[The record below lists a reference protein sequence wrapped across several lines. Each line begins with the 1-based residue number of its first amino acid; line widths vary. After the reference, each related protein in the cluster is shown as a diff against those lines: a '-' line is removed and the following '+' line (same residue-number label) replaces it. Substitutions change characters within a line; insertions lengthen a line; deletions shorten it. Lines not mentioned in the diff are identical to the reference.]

1 MIRHLVRDLA
11 NYLFKGCQF
20 ILMATQRI
28 ASASARGAV
37 TQPKLSKNVL
47 NVSNRLVPVVSSTT
61 EAQKRWKSTPAIGI
75 DTSIHKER
83 EVQDFTSVAKDLHTG
98 ERKTDELDLTFLDH
112 QAAFKSKTTWEV
124 LRAYIVFNLCTIKPL
139 VDHNEALMRMGKAV
153 LGKKLFGAIMKQSF
167 YGHFVAGE
175 DRQSIKPA
183 IHRMHSFGVKSILD
197 YSVEEDVPETVA
209 VKLEMD
215 ACVPDAEK
223 DTHHEKIDTVPH
235 KGDHTDGIKRYKAH
249 EGFGDRRQMVNGA
262 RTYFYQNEAQ
272 CEKNMETFLRCIEA
286 VADSTGSTG
295 LAAIKITAL
304 GRPNLLM
311 QLSEVII
318 RARRYYQKVSGE
330 EGFVHE
336 GKVDKG
342 AFEKRFKEHE
352 IHDGNQEV
360 QDWLSNMT
368 ADKKGLIHMFSWSG
382 LIDSNLLMK
391 EAFQV
396 PNLKTGKM
404 ENMID
409 VLTEKE
415 EEQFRNMLTR
425 LNTIMTAA
433 KEMDVRCMIDA
444 EQTYFQPAIGRLA
457 MEMMKKYN
465 TEKTI
470 VFNTYQCYM
479 KIAYHSLILDM
490 EQAARQNFF
499 FGAKLVRGA
508 YMEQERARAEQLG
521 YEDPINPDFEATS
534 ASYHRCLAECMRRMH
549 ELKTENM
556 PQKVGIMVASHN
568 ADTIRFALTR
578 MKELGIEP
586 DERLICFGQL
596 YGMCDNLSFPLGQA
610 GYSVYKYVPY
620 GPVNEVLP
628 YLSRRARENGG
639 MLTKLQTEKSLQR
652 KELWRRLKTG
662 QVFYKPQGN
671 YVPVGFERDSKLL
684 NTK

>member
-1 MIRHLVRDLA
+1 
-11 NYLFKGCQF
+11 
-20 ILMATQRI
+20 
-28 ASASARGAV
+28 
-37 TQPKLSKNVL
+37 
-47 NVSNRLVPVVSSTT
+47 VVSQTT
-61 EAQKRWKSTPAIGI
+61 EAKRWKSTPAIGI
-75 DTSIHKER
+75 DSSVVSSKVGDKE
-83 EVQDFTSVAKDLHTG
+83 FISVVKELPTG

-112 QAAFKSKTTWEV
+112 RAAFKSKTTWEV
-124 LRAYIVFNLCTIKPL
+124 LRAYIVFNLCAIKPL
-139 VDHNEALMRMGKAV
+139 VDNNEALMKLGKAV
-153 LGKKLFGAIMKQSF
+153 LGKKLFGAIMKQTF
-167 YGHFVAGE
+167 YGQFVAGE

-183 IHRMHSFGVKSILD
+183 IHRMHTFGVKSILD
-197 YSVEEDVPETVA
+197 YSVEEDVPTEVA
-209 VKLEMD
+209 EKLEMD
-215 ACVPDAEK
+215 SCVPDKEK
-223 DTHHEKIDTVPH
+223 ETHNPDIVPH

-249 EGFGDRRQMVNGA
+249 QGFGDRRQMVSSA
-262 RTYFYQNEAQ
+262 RTYFYQNEAS

-295 LAAIKITAL
+295 LAAIKVTAL

-318 RARRYYQKVSGE
+318 RARRYYQQISGQ

-336 GKVDKG
+336 GKVSKD
-342 AFEKRFKEHE
+342 AFEQRFKEHE
-352 IHDGNQEV
+352 IHDGNEEV
-360 QDWLSNMT
+360 QNWLSNMT
-368 ADKKGLIHMFSWSG
+368 FDKKGLIHMFSWSG
-382 LIDSNLLMK
+382 LIDSNLLMR

-404 ENMID
+404 ESMID

-490 EQAARQNFF
+490 EQAARQNFY

-508 YMEQERARAEQLG
+508 YMEQERARAASLG

-534 ASYHRCLAECMRRMH
+534 EMYHRCLAECMRRMH
-549 ELKTENM
+549 ELKGTSRPNA
-556 PQKVGIMVASHN
+556 VGIMVASHN
-568 ADTIRFALTR
+568 ADTIRFALQR

-639 MLTKLQTEKSLQR
+639 MMTKLATERSLQR
-652 KELWRRLKTG
+652 KELWDRLKNG
-662 QVFYKPQGN
+662 KIFYKPEGN
-671 YVPVGFERDSKLL
+671 YVPVGFERSSKLL
-684 NTK
+684 NLNYKN

>member
-1 MIRHLVRDLA
+1 
-11 NYLFKGCQF
+11 
-20 ILMATQRI
+20 MATQRI

-37 TQPKLSKNVL
+37 NCHSNRSKNVL
-47 NVSNRLVPVVSSTT
+47 NVNNTSRLVPVVSST
-61 EAQKRWKSTPAIGI
+61 EANKRWKSTPAIGI
-75 DTSIHKER
+75 DSSVVSKKVGDKEYI
-83 EVQDFTSVAKDLHTG
+83 SVVKDLPSG
-98 ERKTDELDLTFLDH
+98 ERRTDELDLTFLDH
-112 QAAFKSKTTWEV
+112 RAAFKSKTTWEV
-124 LRAYIVFNLCTIKPL
+124 LRAYIVFNLCSIKPL
-139 VDHNEALMRMGKAV
+139 VDNNEALMKLGKGV
-153 LGKKLFGAIMKQSF
+153 LGKRLFGAIMKQSF
-167 YGHFVAGE
+167 YGQFVAGE

-183 IHRMHSFGVKSILD
+183 IHRMHTFGVKSILD
-197 YSVEEDVPETVA
+197 YSVEEDIPTEVA
-209 VKLEMD
+209 EKIEMD
-215 ACVPDAEK
+215 ACVPDKLQES
-223 DTHHEKIDTVPH
+223 DSYNPETVPH

-249 EGFGDRRQMVNGA
+249 KSFGDRRQMVSSA

-318 RARRYYQKVSGE
+318 RARRYYQQVSGE

-336 GKVDKG
+336 GKVNKD
-342 AFEKRFKEHE
+342 AFEKRFKSDGIHE
-352 IHDGNQEV
+352 GNEEV
-360 QDWLSNMT
+360 QEWLSNMT

-382 LIDSNLLMK
+382 LIDSNLLMR

-404 ENMID
+404 ESMID

-490 EQAARQNFF
+490 EQASRQNFY

-508 YMEQERARAEQLG
+508 YMEQERARAASLG

-534 ASYHRCLAECMRRMH
+534 AMYHRCLAECMRRMH
-549 ELKTENM
+549 ELKQTDKGNR
-556 PQKVGIMVASHN
+556 VGIMVASHN
-568 ADTIRFALTR
+568 ADTIRFALQN

-639 MLTKLQTEKSLQR
+639 MMTKLATEKKLQR
-652 KELWRRLKTG
+652 QELFDRLKSG
-662 QVFYKPQGN
+662 KIFYKPQGD
-671 YVPVGFERDSKLL
+671 YVPVS
-684 NTK
+684 

>member
-1 MIRHLVRDLA
+1 
-11 NYLFKGCQF
+11 
-20 ILMATQRI
+20 MATQRI

-37 TQPKLSKNVL
+37 TQSPKLTKNVL
-47 NVSNRLVPVVSSTT
+47 NNVSNRLVPVVSTT
-61 EAQKRWKSTPAIGI
+61 EAKRWKSTPAIGL
-75 DTSIHKER
+75 DSSVVSSKVGDKEYI
-83 EVQDFTSVAKDLHTG
+83 SVVKDLPSG
-98 ERKTDELDLTFLDH
+98 ERKTDALDLTFLDH
-112 QAAFKSKTTWEV
+112 RAAFKSKTTWEV
-124 LRAYIVFNLCTIKPL
+124 LRAYIVFNLCSIKPL
-139 VDHNEALMRMGKAV
+139 VDHNEKLMKLGKAV
-153 LGKKLFGAIMKQSF
+153 LGKKIFGQIMKQTF
-167 YGHFVAGE
+167 YGQFVAGE

-183 IHRMHSFGVKSILD
+183 IHRMHTFGVKSILD
-197 YSVEEDVPETVA
+197 YSVEEDIPTEVA
-209 VKLEMD
+209 EKIEMD
-215 ACVPDAEK
+215 ACVPDKEK
-223 DTHHEKIDTVPH
+223 ESGSYNPETVPH

-249 EGFGDRRQMVNGA
+249 EKFADRRQMVTGA
-262 RTYFYQNEAQ
+262 KTYFYQNEAQ

-318 RARRYYQKVSGE
+318 RARRYYQQISGH
-330 EGFVHE
+330 EGFFIE
-336 GKVDKG
+336 GKVQKD
-342 AFEKRFKEHE
+342 AFESRFKEHE
-352 IHDGNQEV
+352 IHDGNEDV
-360 QDWLSNMT
+360 QQWLSNMT
-368 ADKKGLIHMFSWSG
+368 FDKKGLIHMFSWSG

-404 ENMID
+404 ESMID

-425 LNTIMTAA
+425 LNTIMSAA

-444 EQTYFQPAIGRLA
+444 EQTYFQPAISRLA

-490 EQAARQNFF
+490 EQAARQNFY

-508 YMEQERARAEQLG
+508 YMEQERARAADLG
-521 YEDPINPDFEATS
+521 YEDPINPNFEATS
-534 ASYHRCLAECMRRMH
+534 EMYHRCLAECMRRMQ
-549 ELKTENM
+549 ELKLTN
-556 PQKVGIMVASHN
+556 QGNRVGIMVASHN
-568 ADTIRFALTR
+568 ADTIRFALQK
-578 MKELGIEP
+578 MKELDIEP

-639 MLTKLQTEKSLQR
+639 MMTKLATEKKLQR
-652 KELWRRLKTG
+652 RELFERLKSG
-662 QVFYKPQGN
+662 QIFYKPQGN
-671 YVPVGFERDSKLL
+671 YVPVGFENDSKLL
-684 NTK
+684 RQ

>member
-1 MIRHLVRDLA
+1 
-11 NYLFKGCQF
+11 
-20 ILMATQRI
+20 MATQRI

-37 TQPKLSKNVL
+37 TQSPKLSKNVL
-47 NVSNRLVPVVSSTT
+47 NNVSNRLVPVVTTT
-61 EAQKRWKSTPAIGI
+61 EAKRWKSTPAIGI
-75 DTSIHKER
+75 DSSVVSSKVGDKEYI
-83 EVQDFTSVAKDLHTG
+83 SVVKDLPSG

-112 QAAFKSKTTWEV
+112 HAAFKSKTTWEV
-124 LRAYIVFNLCTIKPL
+124 LRAYIVFNLCSIKPL
-139 VDHNEALMRMGKAV
+139 VDHNEKLMKLGKAV
-153 LGKKLFGAIMKQSF
+153 LGKRIFGEIMKKSF
-167 YGHFVAGE
+167 YGQFVAGE

-183 IHRMHSFGVKSILD
+183 IHRMHTFGVKSILD
-197 YSVEEDVPETVA
+197 YSVEEDIPTEVA
-209 VKLEMD
+209 EKIEMD
-215 ACVPDAEK
+215 ACVPDKEQ
-223 DTHHEKIDTVPH
+223 ESGSYNPETVPH

-249 EGFGDRRQMVNGA
+249 KNFGDRRQMVSSA

-318 RARRYYQKVSGE
+318 RARRYYQHISGQ
-330 EGFVHE
+330 EGFVQE
-336 GKVDKG
+336 GKVQKD
-342 AFEKRFKEHE
+342 AFENRFKEHE
-352 IHDGNQEV
+352 IHDGNEEV
-360 QDWLSNMT
+360 QEWLSNMT
-368 ADKKGLIHMFSWSG
+368 FDKKGLIHMFSWSG

-404 ENMID
+404 ESMID

-479 KIAYHSLILDM
+479 KITYNSLVLDM
-490 EQAARQNFF
+490 EQAARQNFY

-508 YMEQERARAEQLG
+508 YMEQERARAAELG
-521 YEDPINPDFEATS
+521 YEDPINPNFEATS
-534 ASYHRCLAECMRRMH
+534 EMYHRCLAECMRRMQ
-549 ELKTENM
+549 ELKLTNQ
-556 PQKVGIMVASHN
+556 PNKVGIMVASHN
-568 ADTIRFALTR
+568 ADTIRFALQR

-639 MLTKLQTEKSLQR
+639 MMSKLATEKKLQRQ
-652 KELWRRLKTG
+652 ELFDRLKTG
-662 QVFYKPQGN
+662 RIFYKPQGN
-671 YVPVGFERDSKLL
+671 YVPVGFESNSKLL
-684 NTK
+684 NMK